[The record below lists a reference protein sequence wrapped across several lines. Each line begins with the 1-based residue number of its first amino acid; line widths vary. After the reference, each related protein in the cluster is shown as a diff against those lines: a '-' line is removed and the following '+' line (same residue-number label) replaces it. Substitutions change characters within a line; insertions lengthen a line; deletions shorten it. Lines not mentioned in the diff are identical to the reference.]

1 MSVEKKIKVLEYR
14 IFDLEK
20 TIDLLTKKI
29 NHFEEVLPFHFNEFS
44 KNEPLNAENLLS
56 LKEACTI
63 LNISESKL
71 MEWVKKDLII
81 YKRLGDINYFDKN
94 ELKLLFR
101 KMMIQDL
108 E

>member
-1 MSVEKKIKVLEYR
+1 MSVEKKIKELEYR

-44 KNEPLNAENLLS
+44 ENEPLNAENLLS

-71 MEWVKKDLII
+71 MEWVKKGYDYGAAEIVLNVMNADCT
-81 YKRLGDINYFDKN
+81 KSLSAN
-94 ELKLLFR
+94 
-101 KMMIQDL
+101 
-108 E
+108 

>member
-1 MSVEKKIKVLEYR
+1 MSAEKKIKELEYR

-20 TIDLLTKKI
+20 TIDLLTKKM
-29 NHFEEVLPFHFNEFS
+29 NLFEEVLPFYLNEFLE
-44 KNEPLNAENLLS
+44 NELLNAENLLS
-56 LKEACTI
+56 LKDACNI

-71 MEWVKKDLII
+71 MEWVRKDLII
-81 YKRLGDINYFDKN
+81 YKRVGEINYFDKN